1 MSDKDLFGMVT
12 WAHDELVARGIAEP
26 EKPRPRERRPEEG
39 PVLDYGSTRPEIT
52 DTYLSDGPLPTRPAP
67 MDRPPTPMG
76 SEPTLEYPT
85 RPELA
90 GPGLVETMRRRN
102 GRTLAELRAAY
113 LSDLADYRN
122 HKRPDRPYFCP
133 QGAIDF
139 SEALKGDPNAG
150 AVPASDLVGEQPPR
164 M

>member
-90 GPGLVETMRRRN
+90 GPGLVEKMRQRN
-102 GRTLAELRAAY
+102 GRDLETLKRDYLAAF
-113 LSDLADYRN
+113 SAWKSGRIAM
-122 HKRPDRPYFCP
+122 RPVWAAN
-133 QGAIDF
+133 GAIDLAAQIRAHGP
-139 SEALKGDPNAG
+139 SIADCPLTDETT
-150 AVPASDLVGEQPPR
+150 PR
-164 M
+164 G